1 MTRKI
6 TVAIADDHQMVI
18 NGIQKMLSGDKR
30 FELTDTFLTGNEM
43 LEGLQKRLPDVLLLD
58 IQLPDITGDK
68 LTGMLLKR
76 YPQLRIL
83 ILTNFDSL
91 FYLKSMIQHGALGY
105 LLKSTDQKKLFE
117 AIETVYDNREFLEP
131 AMKTMLDEKKLK
143 HNRQS
148 VQQPVLSAREKEIIQ
163 LIADGYTTQEIAD
176 KLFLGFTTVENYRFN
191 ILTKFGVKNT
201 AVLIKR
207 AVMLG
212 IVQ

>member
-1 MTRKI
+1 MNKKI
-6 TVAIADDHQMVI
+6 CVAIADDHQMVI
-18 NGIQKMLSGDKR
+18 NGIQKMLSGNSR
-30 FELTDTFLTGNEM
+30 FELTDTFLTGKDM

-68 LTGMLLKR
+68 LTGMLIKK
-76 YPQLRIL
+76 YPELRIL

-91 FYLKSMIQHGALGY
+91 FYLKAMIQHGALGY

-131 AMKTMLDEKKLK
+131 GMKTMLDEKKLK

-176 KLFLGFTTVENYRFN
+176 KLFLSFTTVENYRFN

-207 AVMLG
+207 AVQLG